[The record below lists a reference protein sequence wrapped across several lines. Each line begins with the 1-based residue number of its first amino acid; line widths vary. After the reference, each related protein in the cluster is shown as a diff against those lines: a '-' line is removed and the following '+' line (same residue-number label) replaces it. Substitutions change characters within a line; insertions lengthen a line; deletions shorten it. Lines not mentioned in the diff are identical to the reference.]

1 MAEHTDTDFNKF
13 RCRATG
19 EIVEAWQWWSG
30 KEWGERCRIES
41 YGPGAWLVA
50 PFARGQL
57 SYNES
62 DFRRVCEP
70 IHPERKRLQEVADG
84 GTEALKWEWEPGKS
98 GELPPGRRKDL
109 EAARAAQQNGDLELW
124 GNTYY
129 VKDREPAVKPEPARP
144 DRARLQQFCDYI
156 NSMVGLNTESES
168 ALVHCALEMRDE
180 VDCIVKVN
188 GVWYVKDREPP
199 CQDFG
204 ASCLDDMLGTVVV
217 EDDPPPAEETIC
229 VKCARQGYEV
239 EFGLWTIGT
248 FRCEIPTEP
257 RMDYVLGGM
266 REPELPLCREKNT
279 DGRCPDFVPRSD

>member
-70 IHPERKRLQEVADG
+70 IHPERKRLQKLAD
-84 GTEALKWEWEPGKS
+84 
-98 GELPPGRRKDL
+98 DL
-109 EAARAAQQNGDLELW
+109 NSDLVGPW
-124 GNTYY
+124 GQT
-129 VKDREPAVKPEPARP
+129 
-144 DRARLQQFCDYI
+144 FCERVI
-156 NSMVGLNTESES
+156 QKKL
-168 ALVHCALEMRDE
+168 CR
-180 VDCIVKVN
+180 VD

-248 FRCEIPTEP
+248 FRCEMPTEP

-279 DGRCPDFVPRSD
+279 DGRCPDFVPRSK

>member
-1 MAEHTDTDFNKF
+1 MAEHTDADFNKF
-13 RCRATG
+13 RCRVTG

-70 IHPERKRLQEVADG
+70 IHPERKQLQKLAD
-84 GTEALKWEWEPGKS
+84 
-98 GELPPGRRKDL
+98 DL
-109 EAARAAQQNGDLELW
+109 NADKVGPW
-124 GNTYY
+124 GQGFCQDAIREHLVCVDGVYY
-129 VKDREPAVKPEPARP
+129 VKDREPAVKPEPAHP

-156 NSMVGLNTESES
+156 NSMVGLNAESES

-248 FRCEIPTEP
+248 FRCEMPTEP

>member
-1 MAEHTDTDFNKF
+1 MAEHTDADFNKF

-70 IHPERKRLQEVADG
+70 VHPERKRLQDACDAWNGAGPCSVNPSPWQKRCFIG
-84 GTEALKWEWEPGKS
+84 GEDVMDAVVQVEGKF
-98 GELPPGRRKDL
+98 
-109 EAARAAQQNGDLELW
+109 
-124 GNTYY
+124 Y
-129 VKDREPAVKPEPARP
+129 VKDREPAVKPEPAHP

-156 NSMVGLNTESES
+156 NSMVGLNAESES

-217 EDDPPPAEETIC
+217 EDDPPPAEDTIC